1 MRLISNEELSLIAGG
16 DGESPDNPI
25 IASPVEIVGIVPRE
39 IVGPGNPPRPNGP
52 IPSPYQPPITKIE

>member
-25 IASPVEIVGIVPRE
+25 IASPVEIVGSVPIE
-39 IVGPGNPPRPNGP
+39 VVAPGNPPRPNGP
-52 IPSPYQPPITKIE
+52 IPTPYQPPITKIE